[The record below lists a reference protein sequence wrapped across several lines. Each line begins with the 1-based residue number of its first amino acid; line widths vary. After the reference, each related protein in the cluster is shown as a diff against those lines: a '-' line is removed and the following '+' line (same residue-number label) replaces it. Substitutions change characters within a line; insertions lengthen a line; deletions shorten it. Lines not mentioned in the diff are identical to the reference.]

1 MRFSGLLQAELI
13 GILAALGHTDTIVI
27 ADAGLPIPQGV
38 HKIDLAVAPGLP
50 SFMQLCSLV
59 AVEFPIEAVTIASEM
74 RGKNQ
79 TLFDMLKAEI
89 DHWGTEHKQPVAV
102 KEVAHEELKE
112 LTKQAKLIVRSG
124 EFSPYANI
132 VIRAGVAF

>member
-13 GILAALGHTDTIVI
+13 GILAALGHTDMIVI
-27 ADAGLPIPQGV
+27 ADAGLPIPDTV

-50 SFMQLCSLV
+50 SFMQLCTVV
-59 AVEFPIEAVTIASEM
+59 AAEFPIEAVTIASEM
-74 RGKNQ
+74 RGKNRS
-79 TLFDMLKAEI
+79 LFDKLTAEI
-89 DHWGTEHKQPVAV
+89 ELWCTVHRRPVAIE
-102 KEVAHEELKE
+102 EVSHEGLKQ
-112 LTKQAKLIVRSG
+112 LTQQAKLIVRTG